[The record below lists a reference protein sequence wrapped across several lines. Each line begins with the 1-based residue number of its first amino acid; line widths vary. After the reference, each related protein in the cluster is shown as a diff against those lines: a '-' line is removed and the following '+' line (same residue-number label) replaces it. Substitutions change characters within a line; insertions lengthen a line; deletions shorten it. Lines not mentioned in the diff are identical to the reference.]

1 MLKFCPNCGV
11 KLESEFRFC
20 PECGIDLRKVA
31 EQTDAKS
38 VSENSTSSSDKIGGA
53 VLICEICGEENSPSN
68 IVCAGCGVKL
78 NNPNPVAAKHVEKA
92 APTSANKISKA
103 QKQSNKHSN
112 TASVSNKKPISQNQ
126 SVKKLNKTKVIT
138 VVAIGLGVALLILIF
153 SGALDFIIS
162 PTPKV
167 AQTGVQNGG
176 ENQSSGVDLG
186 SIQKI
191 NQLEQVVKANPQ
203 DTSAILDL
211 AHAKNDANL
220 FEEAIENYKQYLAL
234 VPRDPDARIDMGI
247 CYYNLK
253 NYDVAMKEMEQ
264 AIKIDPKHQ
273 IGYLDLGI
281 VSLTKGDLAGSK
293 QWLQKAVALD
303 PGSEYGKK
311 ATELLQSHSTNQ
323 GGN

>member
-1 MLKFCPNCGV
+1 MHKFCPNCGV
-11 KLESEFRFC
+11 KLDREFRFC
-20 PECGIDLRKVA
+20 PECGIELQKVK
-31 EQTDAKS
+31 EQADEKS
-38 VSENSTSSSDKIGGA
+38 TIGGSSKSADKITDD
-53 VLICEICGEENSPSN
+53 VLICEVCGEENSPIN
-68 IVCAGCGVKL
+68 VVCAGCGVKL
-78 NNPNPVAAKHVEKA
+78 NNPNSRVVKKPEKV
-92 APTSANKISKA
+92 APTSINKISKPP
-103 QKQSNKHSN
+103 KQNYKNSN
-112 TASVSNKKPISQNQ
+112 TASTSNRKSVSQNQ
-126 SVKKLNKTKVIT
+126 DVKKLNKAKVIT
-138 VVAIGLGVALLILIF
+138 VVAIGLGVSLLILIF

-162 PTPKV
+162 PTPK
-167 AQTGVQNGG
+167 AVQNGVQ
-176 ENQSSGVDLG
+176 NQSSGVDLG

-191 NQLEQVVKANPQ
+191 NEIEQVVKDNPK
-203 DTSAILDL
+203 DTAAILNL

-220 FEEAIENYKQYLAL
+220 FEQAIVNYKQYLAL
-234 VPRDPDARIDMGI
+234 VPKDPDARIDMGI

-253 NYDVAMKEMEQ
+253 DYDTAMKEMEQ

-281 VSLTKGDLAGSK
+281 VSLTKGDLAESK